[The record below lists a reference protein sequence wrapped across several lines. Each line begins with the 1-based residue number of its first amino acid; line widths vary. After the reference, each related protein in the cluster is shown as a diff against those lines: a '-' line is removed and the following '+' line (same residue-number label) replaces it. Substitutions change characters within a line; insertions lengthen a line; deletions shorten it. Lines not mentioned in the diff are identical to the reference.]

1 MVVLSLLRPTAR
13 SVRSL
18 PRFASPCAS
27 CRHRWTTIVW
37 TDGSVKLNE
46 RFIPLPNQS
55 LSRFG
60 LDPRESPP
68 RGWPAAPSGPAG
80 PERRRGAESLW
91 LLKWSPGQRESPF
104 GIVDSDSR
112 LHRRLP
118 QKAVVEGGTETSILR
133 LRRRIRRGEKTP
145 APLPSVSLRRYPRG
159 DHSTPGGE
167 SPAGPPRET
176 VSDPLCVEPNAGRH
190 VDGYVYGHI
199 DGRPV

>member
-80 PERRRGAESLW
+80 PERRRAVESLW

-118 QKAVVEGGTETSILR
+118 QKAAPEGC
-133 LRRRIRRGEKTP
+133 RRRRNGDVHP
-145 APLPSVSLRRYPRG
+145 APSPKNPTWREDPCASPLGFATAVSTGRSFDTGRRVARRTSEGNCIRSSLRR
-159 DHSTPGGE
+159 T
-167 SPAGPPRET
+167 
-176 VSDPLCVEPNAGRH
+176 
-190 VDGYVYGHI
+190 
-199 DGRPV
+199 